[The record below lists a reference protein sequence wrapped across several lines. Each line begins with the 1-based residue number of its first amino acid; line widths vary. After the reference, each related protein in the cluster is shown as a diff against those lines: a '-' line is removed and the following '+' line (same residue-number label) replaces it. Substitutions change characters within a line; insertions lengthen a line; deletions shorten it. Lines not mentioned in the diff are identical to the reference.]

1 MKRKSLFLI
10 ILLIS
15 FSYCFAQ
22 SEKTEAYQDSKVPF
36 RLFETRNNWN
46 YIMLDTITGKMWMI
60 QYDIQG
66 NNRGGTIL
74 SDVNLAKDKEE
85 IVGRFT
91 LYPTANTWTFILLD
105 QYEGATWQV
114 QWSFEKENRF
124 VIPIYQAAL

>member
-1 MKRKSLFLI
+1 MKKKFYLI
-10 ILLIS
+10 FILRFVS
-15 FSYCFAQ
+15 FFCFAQ
-22 SEKTEAYQDSKVPF
+22 SEKTEAYQDPKVPF

-91 LYPTANTWTFILLD
+91 LYPTTNTWTFILLD

-124 VIPIYQAAL
+124 VIPIY

>member
-1 MKRKSLFLI
+1 MKKKFYLIFILFFV
-10 ILLIS
+10 S
-15 FSYCFAQ
+15 FFCFAQ
-22 SEKTEAYQDSKVPF
+22 SEKTEAYQDPKVPF

-91 LYPTANTWTFILLD
+91 LYPTANT
-105 QYEGATWQV
+105 
-114 QWSFEKENRF
+114 
-124 VIPIYQAAL
+124 

>member
-22 SEKTEAYQDSKVPF
+22 SEKTEAYQDSKIPF

-91 LYPTANTWTFILLD
+91 LSPTANTWTFILLD
-105 QYEGATWQV
+105 QYEGSTWQV

>member
-1 MKRKSLFLI
+1 MKKKFYLI
-10 ILLIS
+10 FILRFVS
-15 FSYCFAQ
+15 FFCFAQ
-22 SEKTEAYQDSKVPF
+22 SEKTEAYQDPKVPF

-85 IVGRFT
+85 IVGCFT
-91 LYPTANTWTFILLD
+91 LYPTTNTWTFILLD

-124 VIPIYQAAL
+124 VIPIY